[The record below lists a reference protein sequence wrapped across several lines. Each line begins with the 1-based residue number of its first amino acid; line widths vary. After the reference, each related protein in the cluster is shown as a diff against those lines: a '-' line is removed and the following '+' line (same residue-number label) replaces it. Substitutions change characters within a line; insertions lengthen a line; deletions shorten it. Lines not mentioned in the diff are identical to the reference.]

1 MPTVTL
7 SPVFKQKFFDNSG
20 IPLNGGKLFSY
31 LATTTTKTATYSDA
45 AGVSLNTNPI
55 ILNFRGEADLYIE
68 PNKGYKFVLAPS
80 TDTDPP
86 TNPIW
91 TVDNVRSSQLIT
103 LYGGVDTGVIN
114 AYVLTFTA
122 NFTAYTDGIVI
133 YWIPSTTNGGAST
146 INVNG
151 LGPVSIVNQDGTAL
165 IASQLVGGQVATIM
179 YRSGQFLL
187 ISSGITPSLISGNFT
202 PTWTG
207 FGGTPPTGKI
217 FYQKIGGL
225 VVAQCDATNM
235 IGVSTN
241 TALTITNLPT
251 VLRPQTDPAARVV
264 CMITDN
270 GAQAVGGISFGV
282 APGTMV
288 FYKGT
293 APPNAA
299 GFTAAGNKGL
309 SPYQTLIWSTL

>member
-7 SPVFKQKFFDNSG
+7 SPVFKQKFFGNDG

-31 LATTTTKTATYSDA
+31 LAGTSTKTATYSDT
-45 AGVSLNTNPI
+45 AGLSLNSNPI
-55 ILNFRGEADLYIE
+55 ILNFRGEADVNIE

-91 TVDNVRSSQLIT
+91 TVDGVRSSQLIT

-133 YWIPSTTNGGAST
+133 YWIPATTNSGAST

-151 LGPVSIVNQDGTAL
+151 LGPASIVNQDLTPL
-165 IASQLVGGQVATIM
+165 RSSQLVAGQIATIM
-179 YRSGQFLL
+179 YKSGQFLL
-187 ISSGITPSLISGNFT
+187 VSSGIAPSVISGSFV

-207 FGGTPPTGKI
+207 FSVPPTGNI

-225 VVAQCDATNM
+225 VIAQCDAAGMT
-235 IGVSTN
+235 GVSST
-241 TALTITNLPT
+241 TAMTITNLPAI
-251 VLRPQTDPAARVV
+251 LRPQTDANPRGLCIV
-264 CMITDN
+264 TDS
-270 GAQAVGGISFGV
+270 GASAVGAFSFG
-282 APGTMV
+282 ATPGQV
-288 FYKGT
+288 IFYKGT

-299 GFTAAGNKGL
+299 GFTAAGSKGL
-309 SPYQTLIWSTL
+309 SPYQTLMWSTL